1 MLGRLF
7 FLPNIWNVTR
17 IFLVDP
23 FFFNPDRTPG
33 GHIYYVSFFFFWD
46 IYNLPVKFPEYVHHV
61 SYVFLHNSH
70 LSFFSALWNI
80 PYIWPSRPRIWVS
93 TMTTLYV
100 ISLLNLLVEV
110 FFCFFFLKFQKAIWL
125 LLLLLLCALEPPWV
139 LIISI
144 FKMMAFVF
152 SSSILVHCSVSSDG
166 SFTLAP
172 RRETLQLPEDQVC
185 SCKSL
190 TWQQP
195 QPWQK
200 VMLSSPWARAACAN

>member
-80 PYIWPSRPRIWVS
+80 PYIWPSRPRIRVS

-110 FFCFFFLKFQKAIWL
+110 FFCFFFEVPEGDLVVVVAVAVCTWTSLSTHYFYIQDDGIRL
-125 LLLLLLCALEPPWV
+125 QQLYFSAL
-139 LIISI
+139 
-144 FKMMAFVF
+144 F
-152 SSSILVHCSVSSDG
+152 SFLWWLVHSG
-166 SFTLAP
+166 T
-172 RRETLQLPEDQVC
+172 
-185 SCKSL
+185 
-190 TWQQP
+190 
-195 QPWQK
+195 QK
-200 VMLSSPWARAACAN
+200 RDTSASWGPGLLV